1 MMSSE
6 RQSEPRWPAF
16 IALLAVGCLCLALP
30 ASLSLGPRWL
40 LLAIVF
46 TLLIPIA
53 FFHRQ
58 GNITLTRILMVM
70 ACAIITIAMISSLIF
85 LIEGL
90 PKHREA
96 PEALLRSATSLWIT
110 NFLVFA
116 LWYWEMDAGGP
127 HGRDRLKGPLN
138 SSFLF
143 PQMLQPEK
151 LGPRNLWTIYFS
163 PLTPARH
170 FRPQIPP
177 CLDAS
182 PRSG

>member
-1 MMSSE
+1 
-6 RQSEPRWPAF
+6 
-16 IALLAVGCLCLALP
+16 
-30 ASLSLGPRWL
+30 
-40 LLAIVF
+40 
-46 TLLIPIA
+46 
-53 FFHRQ
+53 
-58 GNITLTRILMVM
+58 
-70 ACAIITIAMISSLIF
+70 MISSLIF

-127 HGRDRLKGPLN
+127 HGRDRMKGPLN

-151 LGPRNLWTIYFS
+151 LGPAIQKEHANWS
-163 PLTPARH
+163 PQAGQAKISR
-170 FRPQIPP
+170 
-177 CLDAS
+177 
-182 PRSG
+182 